1 MPFTDPRELRAAIRA
16 GRFTGPTTGQCAGFV
31 QTNVVI
37 VPAEAADEFAEFCQL
52 NSQACP
58 LVYRGAAG
66 VASLPG
72 VAADAD
78 LRTDVPRYRIFCDGK
93 PEAHEPTDI
102 RSLWRDDLVGF
113 LLGCSFTFETALER
127 AGLVVRHIH
136 EGRNVP
142 MFRTNRPCRA
152 AGRFAGPLVV
162 SMRPYRAEQIDAVRD
177 VTAQYPTM
185 HGAPVHIGDPAALGI
200 ADLMNPDFGD
210 AVTIS
215 PDEAPVFWA
224 CGVTPQLALLAARLD
239 LAITHAPGC
248 MFVTDLHDDQFRSAR
263 ADNSILKA
271 ST

>member
-1 MPFTDPRELRAAIRA
+1 
-16 GRFTGPTTGQCAGFV
+16 V

-58 LVYRGAAG
+58 LVLRGAAG
-66 VASLPG
+66 GASLAD
-72 VAADAD
+72 VAAEAD
-78 LRTDVPRYRIFCDGK
+78 LRTDVPRYRVFRDGQ

-113 LLGCSFTFETALER
+113 LLGCSFTFESALEQ
-127 AGLVVRHIH
+127 AGLAVRHIH

-142 MFRTNRPCRA
+142 MFRTNRPCRT

-162 SMRPYRAEQIDAVRD
+162 SMRPYRLEQFDAVRD
-177 VTAQYPTM
+177 ITAQYPKM
-185 HGAPVHIGDPAALGI
+185 HGAPVHVGSPAALGI
-200 ADLMNPDFGD
+200 ADLMNPDFGE
-210 AVTIS
+210 AVTIHS
-215 PDEAPVFWA
+215 DEVPVFWA

-239 LAITHAPGC
+239 LAITHSPGC
-248 MFVTDLHDDQFRSAR
+248 MFVTDLRDDQFCSAGV
-263 ADNSILKA
+263 DHSTVKA